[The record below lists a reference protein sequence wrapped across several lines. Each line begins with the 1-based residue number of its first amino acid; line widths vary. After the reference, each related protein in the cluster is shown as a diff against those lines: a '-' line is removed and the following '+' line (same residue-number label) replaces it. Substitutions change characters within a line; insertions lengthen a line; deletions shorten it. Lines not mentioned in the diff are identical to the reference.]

1 MKSKKKLKKLSE
13 ELKELQR
20 FKAYVHSRLDKAGI
34 EKNPNGIKSQYGC
47 RIGDRLDIA
56 LSSVLDPNS
65 KIAEFNKKK
74 NRISEA
80 FKDQVKMNPTQFLE
94 GYLGR
99 KVETREI
106 ISLSK
111 SCIISLMIAYGK
123 HVRPDIIQNNPHPI
137 DKVTTDRLSSL
148 LKMVDIS
155 IPEDQVDNIIDMVEL
170 IVDKEDKIT
179 LADIDKLKRTWE
191 KQQRIELV

>member
-1 MKSKKKLKKLSE
+1 MNSKKRLKKLTE

-20 FKAYVHSRLDKAGI
+20 FKAYVHNRLDKAGI

-56 LSSVLDPNS
+56 LQSFSD
-65 KIAEFNKKK
+65 KKMQQHMQ

-80 FKDQVKMNPTQFLE
+80 FKNQAKMNPTQFLE
-94 GYLGR
+94 SWLGR
-99 KVETREI
+99 KVETGEI

-111 SCIISLMIAYGK
+111 KGVLLLMVAYGK

-137 DKVTTDRLSSL
+137 DKVTTDMLSTL
-148 LKMVDIS
+148 LKMVNIS
-155 IPEDQVDNIIDMVEL
+155 IPEDHVDNIIDLVEL

-191 KQQRIELV
+191 KQQRIVLV